1 VTKEGQ
7 AMRKFFLFLT
17 LIVSFIVIG
26 RMFSFDPTSSRDF
39 LAHHSP
45 ILSSIIFLVLYVGGT
60 FFIWVGP
67 KDVLRIASALV
78 FGAIWSSVLVYIGEM
93 LNMVTMFWFSRKMGR
108 AFIEQKMHGR
118 MQQIDEAISNTR
130 TATIFFMKFYPY
142 VSFRVLDLGYGLSSI
157 SFRKYAVISLIA
169 APIRV
174 YMVQYFLSLGLGT
187 ALNFVALQEYLR
199 GRPVVMWAN
208 MIYIYSSFIFLG
220 ILIARRKK
228 RRTGNE

>member
-1 VTKEGQ
+1 
-7 AMRKFFLFLT
+7 MRKFLLFAA
-17 LIVSFIVIG
+17 LIVSFIALG
-26 RMFSFDPTSSRDF
+26 RMFDFDPASSRAF
-39 LAHHSP
+39 LAQHSP
-45 ILSSIIFLVLYVGGT
+45 LLSSFIFLVLYVVGT

-67 KDVLRIASALV
+67 KDVLRVASALV
-78 FGAIWSSVLVYIGEM
+78 FGAMWSSILVYIGEM

-118 MQQIDEAISNTR
+118 MQQIDEAVSNTR

-157 SFRKYAVISLIA
+157 SFRKYAIISLVA

-199 GRPVVMWAN
+199 DRPVVMWAN

-228 RRTGNE
+228 RRTGNG

>member
-1 VTKEGQ
+1 
-7 AMRKFFLFLT
+7 
-17 LIVSFIVIG
+17 
-26 RMFSFDPTSSRDF
+26 
-39 LAHHSP
+39 
-45 ILSSIIFLVLYVGGT
+45 
-60 FFIWVGP
+60 
-67 KDVLRIASALV
+67 
-78 FGAIWSSVLVYIGEM
+78 
-93 LNMVTMFWFSRKMGR
+93 
-108 AFIEQKMHGR
+108 
-118 MQQIDEAISNTR
+118 
-130 TATIFFMKFYPY
+130 MKFYPY